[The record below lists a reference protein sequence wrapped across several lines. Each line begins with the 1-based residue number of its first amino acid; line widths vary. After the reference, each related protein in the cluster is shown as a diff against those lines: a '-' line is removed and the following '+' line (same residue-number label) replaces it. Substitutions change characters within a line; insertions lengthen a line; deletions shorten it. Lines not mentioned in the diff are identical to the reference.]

1 MKHRHLTF
9 LPTLAGLLLAVAGAI
24 VCTVAEA
31 APTSAFDSAWAQFN
45 RAAAGESAAIEPA
58 AAAFTALL
66 KAEPANPVLLA
77 YAGASTAMKAVTA
90 MAPMDKLA
98 FAEDGLA
105 QLDKALALLRPA
117 HDQPWHQG
125 VPGALEVR
133 FVAANTF
140 LAVPPFMNR
149 TARGGKLLNEVL
161 ASPLLAAAPLQF
173 RGAVWL
179 RAAEL
184 ARQDKRPADAKRF
197 LALAVSQGTPQAP
210 QAQARLKELG
220 P

>member
-1 MKHRHLTF
+1 
-9 LPTLAGLLLAVAGAI
+9 
-24 VCTVAEA
+24 
-31 APTSAFDSAWAQFN
+31 
-45 RAAAGESAAIEPA
+45 
-58 AAAFTALL
+58 
-66 KAEPANPVLLA
+66 
-77 YAGASTAMKAVTA
+77 MKAVTA

-105 QLDKALALLRPA
+105 QLDKALALLRPV
-117 HDQPWHQG
+117 HDQPLQHG

-133 FVAANTF
+133 LVAANTF

-149 TARGGKLLNEVL
+149 AARGGKLLNEVL

-179 RAAEL
+179 RAADL
-184 ARQDKRPADAKRF
+184 ARQDKRPADAKRY
-197 LALAVSQGTPQAP
+197 LELIVSQGAPQAP

-220 P
+220 A